1 MRSILRPVSRVSSS
15 TGAMPRSSSRP
26 GSTDAPGCHTP
37 AVRSLRPGPGAAAAR
52 LRTFPPLLPL
62 GARDQRRWHLRQ
74 YELMVIVDPAAD
86 EEKVGTVVDRVTKIL
101 TDRGGE
107 VSGVD
112 RWGRRKLAFEIDRK
126 SEGYYLVLR
135 MNADPEILAELDR
148 VLSVADEVLRFKV
161 VRTAA

>member
-1 MRSILRPVSRVSSS
+1 
-15 TGAMPRSSSRP
+15 
-26 GSTDAPGCHTP
+26 
-37 AVRSLRPGPGAAAAR
+37 
-52 LRTFPPLLPL
+52 
-62 GARDQRRWHLRQ
+62 
-74 YELMVIVDPAAD
+74 MVIVDPAAD

-112 RWGRRKLAFEIDRK
+112 RWGRRKLAYEIDRK
-126 SEGYYLVLR
+126 SEGYYVLLR

>member
-1 MRSILRPVSRVSSS
+1 
-15 TGAMPRSSSRP
+15 
-26 GSTDAPGCHTP
+26 
-37 AVRSLRPGPGAAAAR
+37 
-52 LRTFPPLLPL
+52 
-62 GARDQRRWHLRQ
+62 
-74 YELMVIVDPAAD
+74 MVIVDPAAD

-107 VSGVD
+107 VSAVD

-126 SEGYYLVLR
+126 SEGYYVVLQI
-135 MNADPEILAELDR
+135 NADPEILAELDR